1 MCYSSLCVC
10 VCVFFFGGG
19 EGGQHFNQKGED
31 IAKYQLARYMH
42 VFILFFKCEFFFFFL
57 KFLMQ
62 LFQQHFNQKG
72 EDIAKYQLARYMHVF
87 IFFFTCEIF
96 FFFLKFLMQLF
107 QQQLYIYYYFSHLY
121 TSITICQPRNSF
133 SSLI

>member
-10 VCVFFFGGG
+10 VCVFWGEGRGGG
-19 EGGQHFNQKGED
+19 ISTKKG
-31 IAKYQLARYMH
+31 KTLQSTSQLGICM
-42 VFILFFKCEFFFFFL
+42 FLFQFSNVNFFFFL

-87 IFFFTCEIF
+87 IFFFTCEF

>member
-10 VCVFFFGGG
+10 VFFFGGG
-19 EGGQHFNQKGED
+19 GVHFNQKGED

-42 VFILFFKCEFFFFFL
+42 VFILFFKCEFFFFSKISDVAFL
-57 KFLMQ
+57 VA
-62 LFQQHFNQKG
+62 FQPKRGRHCKV
-72 EDIAKYQLARYMHVF
+72 LASQVYACF
-87 IFFFTCEIF
+87 FFFFFFTCEFFF